1 MPDPSTSLPDGGKSE
16 TLSPNLQESVNSQ
29 VLWCGGASDFCLLK
43 LKRGMSYV
51 QPMNYDNLR
60 PALKFI

>member
-1 MPDPSTSLPDGGKSE
+1 MPDPSTSLSDGGKSE

-29 VLWCGGASDFCLLK
+29 VLWYGGASDFCLLK